1 MKSADM
7 MSVTKYAGCRALRSG
22 NVPALLSRFPLNFHG
37 TNALNDLFPVQARL
51 PYQGEA
57 SGKFWRMIVLN
68 TRGALDG
75 RPSGPSSIPKTC
87 RRIVRLWKDDRP
99 LANPY

>member
-1 MKSADM
+1 
-7 MSVTKYAGCRALRSG
+7 
-22 NVPALLSRFPLNFHG
+22 
-37 TNALNDLFPVQARL
+37 
-51 PYQGEA
+51 
-57 SGKFWRMIVLN
+57 MIVLN

>member
-22 NVPALLSRFPLNFHG
+22 NVPALLSRFPLNFHE

-57 SGKFWRMIVLN
+57 SGKFWKNDSPQHSR
-68 TRGALDG
+68 
-75 RPSGPSSIPKTC
+75 RPGWQTVWAFIDP
-87 RRIVRLWKDDRP
+87 
-99 LANPY
+99 